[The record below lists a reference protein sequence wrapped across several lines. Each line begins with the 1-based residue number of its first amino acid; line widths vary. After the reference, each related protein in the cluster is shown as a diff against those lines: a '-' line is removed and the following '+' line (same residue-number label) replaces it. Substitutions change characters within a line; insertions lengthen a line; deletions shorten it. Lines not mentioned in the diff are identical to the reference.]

1 MLSSIRAGKKTK
13 GLVGYVKVE
22 LETPLPAAE
31 ISLAPN

>member
-1 MLSSIRAGKKTK
+1 MLSVIRGGKKMK

-31 ISLAPN
+31 ISLALN